1 MGWTPNKNKSNLFQ
15 QLHSSGGEG
24 GGPRRAR
31 GGGGGGGEQGGE
43 EGGLRRTRRGRRRRR
58 ARWRR
63 RSGCGACSR
72 NAGSPICGISVT
84 NGAIAIPSPPN
95 QQSHSPT
102 MARHRSP
109 IYPHQHYQL
118 KFINRTA
125 PKRRLCY
132 CFYTMHV
139 DFFCSRLNVSN
150 NFKNSN
156 FTIYWVIA
164 KVTVLKCFLTSV
176 PILRFVLFQLLK
188 PLLNTSIYS
197 AIVNLV
203 FYLPFMLKGCP
214 VLWRSCFAIIFVLEP
229 FDILLPAHD
238 ILLHL

>member
-1 MGWTPNKNKSNLFQ
+1 M
-15 QLHSSGGEG
+15 
-24 GGPRRAR
+24 RRAR
-31 GGGGGGGEQGGE
+31 
-43 EGGLRRTRRGRRRRR
+43 RARRGRRRRRRTRWRRRRRRRARRGRRRSR

-118 KFINRTA
+118 KFINQTA

-139 DFFCSRLNVSN
+139 QFFCSRLNVSN
-150 NFKNSN
+150 NFKKSSPVTINGVLAEVTFFELFSHQCPN
-156 FTIYWVIA
+156 F
-164 KVTVLKCFLTSV
+164 KV
-176 PILRFVLFQLLK
+176 
-188 PLLNTSIYS
+188 
-197 AIVNLV
+197 
-203 FYLPFMLKGCP
+203 
-214 VLWRSCFAIIFVLEP
+214 
-229 FDILLPAHD
+229 
-238 ILLHL
+238 

>member
-1 MGWTPNKNKSNLFQ
+1 MSCGQESCN
-15 QLHSSGGEG
+15 
-24 GGPRRAR
+24 
-31 GGGGGGGEQGGE
+31 
-43 EGGLRRTRRGRRRRR
+43 RRGRRRR

-125 PKRRLCY
+125 PKRRICY
-132 CFYTMHV
+132 CFYTMQ
-139 DFFCSRLNVSN
+139 
-150 NFKNSN
+150 
-156 FTIYWVIA
+156 
-164 KVTVLKCFLTSV
+164 VTVLKCFLTSV

-214 VLWRSCFAIIFVLEP
+214 VL
-229 FDILLPAHD
+229 
-238 ILLHL
+238 

>member
-24 GGPRRAR
+24 GGLRRAR
-31 GGGGGGGEQGGE
+31 GGGGGVGEQGGE
-43 EGGLRRTRRGRRRRR
+43 GGGLRRVRRGRRRR

-125 PKRRLCY
+125 SKRRLCN

-139 DFFCSRLNVSN
+139 DFF
-150 NFKNSN
+150 
-156 FTIYWVIA
+156 
-164 KVTVLKCFLTSV
+164 
-176 PILRFVLFQLLK
+176 
-188 PLLNTSIYS
+188 
-197 AIVNLV
+197 
-203 FYLPFMLKGCP
+203 
-214 VLWRSCFAIIFVLEP
+214 
-229 FDILLPAHD
+229 AHD
-238 ILLHL
+238 SMSQIISKTPISQLIGS